1 MLQSIRF
8 EREMTIRLPE
18 DITLGIL
25 AGGQGSR
32 LGGIDKAWLS
42 RDGIPQVLRW
52 RERFQHETAAT
63 LVSSNRPDPRWQ
75 QHSLTTIPDRTP
87 DCGPLSGLD
96 ALVHACQTD
105 YLFTVPVDLIDIAP
119 GLLQALAASAKD
131 AGAAAE
137 DRDGVQPLLALW
149 HIVTLKNSLTAAF
162 TSGDYSIR
170 RLQQR
175 LQMETCYWQGAP
187 FGNLNTPHD
196 LAAAGASPAI

>member
-1 MLQSIRF
+1 MSIR
-8 EREMTIRLPE
+8 IPD

-32 LGGIDKAWLS
+32 LGGLDKAWLS

-63 LVSSNRPDPRWQ
+63 LISSNRQDPRWQ
-75 QHSLTTIPDRTP
+75 QYGLTTVPDRHP

-96 ALVHACQTD
+96 ALAHACQTP

-119 GLLQALAASAKD
+119 GLLQALIAAANT

-137 DRDGVQPLLALW
+137 DHDGPQPLLALW
-149 HIVTLKNSLTAAF
+149 HLATLKPHLAPAF
-162 TSGDYSIR
+162 ATGDYSVR

-175 LQMETCYWQGAP
+175 LQMPTCDWQGAP
-187 FGNLNTPHD
+187 FGNLNTPAD
-196 LAAAGASPAI
+196 LAAAHIQT

>member
-1 MLQSIRF
+1 
-8 EREMTIRLPE
+8 MTIRLPE

-32 LGGIDKAWLS
+32 LGGIDKAWLQ

-52 RERFQHETAAT
+52 RQRFQAETAAT

-75 QHSLTTIPDRTP
+75 QYGLTTIADRTP
-87 DCGPLSGLD
+87 NCGPLSGLD
-96 ALVHACQTD
+96 ALAHACITP
-105 YLFTVPVDLIDIAP
+105 YLLTVPVDLIDIGP

-137 DRDGVQPLLALW
+137 DRDGAQPLLALW
-149 HIVTLKNSLTAAF
+149 HVATLKPSLATAF

-175 LQMETCYWQGAP
+175 LQMKTCHWQGAP

-196 LAAAGASPAI
+196 LAAAVASPAI